1 MVNYPD
7 YFDYISKKLEKN
19 FDINRKTSLLN
30 RNYDLSARLNV
41 KNEKF
46 VLVPEIKLYGFSN
59 NEYFYIRSW
68 ENPEIESLKEE
79 LNDLKRE
86 LPTIIERQ
94 QDHMSSA
101 LLLVLVTDK
110 EIPANIEKLV
120 RKYFYQKGF
129 ALGFKGWADLTP
141 VIVSLSEERVI
152 AHKKISKTAAYFKP
166 EGAAAEQ
173 EVL

>member
-1 MVNYPD
+1 MVKNSD
-7 YFDYISKKLEKN
+7 YFAFIKKKLESN
-19 FDINRKTSLLN
+19 FDIEANIRVLG
-30 RNYDLSARLNV
+30 RDYDLIARMNV

-46 VLVPEIKLYGFSN
+46 ILIPEVKLYGFSN

-68 ENPEIESLKEE
+68 ENPDTDELKAE
-79 LNDLKRE
+79 LDDLKGS
-86 LPTIIERQ
+86 LPSLIERQ
-94 QDHMSSA
+94 KDHMSSA
-101 LLLVLVTDK
+101 LHLILVTDR
-110 EIPANIEKLV
+110 PVSGDAEKLV

-129 ALGFKGWADLTP
+129 AFGFKGWADLTP